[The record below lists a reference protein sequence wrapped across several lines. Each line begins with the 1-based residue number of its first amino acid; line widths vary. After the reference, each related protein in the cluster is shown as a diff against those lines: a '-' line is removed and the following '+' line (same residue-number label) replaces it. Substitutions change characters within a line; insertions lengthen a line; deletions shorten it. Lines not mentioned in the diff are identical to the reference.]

1 MNNIK
6 EYNIFAKEK
15 KVSELFLGT
24 LDVNWEY
31 ALINYTATCT
41 EALPLTFL
49 EKMVCG
55 IANLDGKVSLIDLA
69 HIMGFNIEDNVQDLK
84 FQDRGETEI
93 LVETLRTLKRFGVI
107 TTSDSSFTQ
116 VELTEMGKEYYAK
129 GRKFKQGETK
139 GFSMYFDITAGE
151 HAKAKKLFSK
161 VIEDGYFELSEN
173 EEIPYEDEG
182 FVKKYAESQIPQY
195 YSEKTGNSFTDLSV
209 SSSRI
214 CYKRIVLGVIYD
226 SSTET
231 YHFEIVN
238 DGGIDKEYL
247 SEHVNSKNY
256 QSRYLES
263 FVSKQLTTTA
273 SKSGSQVDFE
283 VEISKV
289 QSDVEFALFN
299 KEPEKAL
306 RLVADYEKSP
316 VYMEKQNLFNFI
328 RLKKEE
334 GSLKDV
340 FICLPS
346 LSKDAESEIRSIAED
361 CNTRIMLFCSDLKD
375 FDTKYGDNVLVLKGN
390 ENSDSFLVME
400 EVSYHCEDLVFSF
413 GNINFC
419 ISFLCKQE
427 ENCAE
432 TMEGLRKLY
441 AAKFIPDSLD
451 KYEELLM
458 KEDTDGFIE
467 RIDKLNSADGLILFS
482 DSYVELTGNKER
494 LSDLRIR
501 RDEQLLELVQKYSC
515 NMLEELDR
523 LRANTPL
530 EEIVTLADMEKAQI
544 VFSEFKG
551 KLIPEQS
558 KENEKGW
565 GCSGVVLALNDSIGS
580 YEAQLNDRE
589 KYLKQELLPKSYIV
603 DTNVFVVFPKIMDYI
618 GKEDRTILSLKV
630 LDELDKLKV
639 KLSGKAKQNV
649 KQAIKEI
656 NDKIR
661 MKSKSF
667 HMESAETRLL
677 PEDYVKTNPD
687 NMILSVALKYKDRNP
702 FLVTNDINFQNR
714 AASLGI
720 SFKGLADLLPEDV
733 FRNIDF
739 RELENKKDKIN
750 QTLGSKREVSTSSK
764 PQIEK
769 MLLEMI
775 RKAYKTCKES
785 SDEVLVAKLVSE
797 IKKLKVDFKPSYYG
811 FSHFKDLCAAF
822 PSVIALYENSKN
834 ALCIKLLDTDNENV
848 PLSNI
853 QYGKPKDIDS
863 LNEEQQEMLKK
874 IVVKMISEEDAS
886 APISDG
892 DIKRAF
898 AKMSGIKIKLML
910 VREMRESLDIP
921 SKKQRMNNIINK

>member
-6 EYNIFAKEK
+6 EYNIVSKDK

-24 LDVNWEY
+24 LDVNWEF

-55 IANLDGKVSLIDLA
+55 IANLDGKVDLSDLA
-69 HIMGFNIEDNVQDLK
+69 NIMGFNIEDNVQDLK
-84 FQDRGETEI
+84 FQDKGETEI
-93 LVETLRTLKRFGVI
+93 LVETLRTLKKFGVI
-107 TTSDSSFTQ
+107 TTSDSSFSY
-116 VELTEMGKEYYAK
+116 VELTDIGKEYYAK
-129 GRKFKQGETK
+129 GRKFKQGETR

-151 HAKAKKLFSK
+151 HAKAKRLFSK
-161 VIEDGYFELSEN
+161 VIEDGCFELSEN

-209 SSSRI
+209 SSSEFR
-214 CYKRIVLGVIYD
+214 YKRIVLGVIYD

-231 YHFEIVN
+231 YHFEVVD
-238 DGGIDKEYL
+238 DGGINKEYL
-247 SEHVNSKNY
+247 SEHVNSENSL
-256 QSRYLES
+256 SRYLES
-263 FVSKQLTTTA
+263 FVKKQLTTTV

-283 VEISKV
+283 EEISKV
-289 QSDVEFALFN
+289 QSDVEYALFN
-299 KEPEKAL
+299 KKTEKAL
-306 RLVADYEKSP
+306 QLVADYEKFP

-328 RLKKEE
+328 RLKKKERN
-334 GSLKDV
+334 LNDV
-340 FICLPS
+340 FISLPS

-361 CNTRIMLFCSDLKD
+361 RNIRIMLCSGDLED
-375 FDTKYGDNVLVLKGN
+375 FDTKLGDNVLILKGN
-390 ENSDSFLVME
+390 ETAVLVME
-400 EVSYHCEDLVFSF
+400 GISYHCKDLVFSF

-427 ENCAE
+427 ENSAE
-432 TMEGLRKLY
+432 TMEGRRKLY
-441 AAKFIPDSLD
+441 AAKFIPNSLD

-458 KEDTDGFIE
+458 KEDTDEIIE
-467 RIDKLNSADGLILFS
+467 RIDKLKSADDLILFA
-482 DSYVELTGNKER
+482 DSYVELTGYKER
-494 LSDLRIR
+494 LFDLRVR

-523 LRANTPL
+523 LRVNTPL
-530 EEIVTLADMEKAQI
+530 EEIVSLADMEKAQI
-544 VFSEFKG
+544 AFSEFKG

-618 GKEDRTILSLKV
+618 GKEDRTVLSMKV

-639 KLSGKAKQNV
+639 KLGGKAKQNV

-656 NDKIR
+656 NYKIR

-702 FLVTNDINFQNR
+702 FIVTNDINFQNR

-720 SFKGLADLLPEDV
+720 SFKGLADMLPVEA
-733 FRNIDF
+733 FRTIDF
-739 RELENKKDKIN
+739 TTSELHKGTELKQSQNQVRPIDKK
-750 QTLGSKREVSTSSK
+750 TMSKS
-764 PQIEK
+764 
-769 MLLEMI
+769 LFYLI
-775 RKAYKTCKES
+775 RKAYNTCQEKY
-785 SDEVLVAKLVSE
+785 DEVLVAELVQE
-797 IKKLKVDFKPSYYG
+797 IKNIEPNFKPRNYG
-811 FSHFKDLCAAF
+811 FPKFKDLCAAY
-822 PSVIALYENSKN
+822 PSVIELYGNFNN
-834 ALCIKLLDTDNENV
+834 ALCIKLLDSDNRNAS
-848 PLSNI
+848 LDYI
-853 QYGKPKDIDS
+853 QSSKTKEIDA
-863 LNEEQQEMLKK
+863 LDDEQCALLKELL
-874 IVVKMISEEDAS
+874 VKMVSEEEAS
-886 APISDG
+886 APVSDG

-898 AKMSGIKIKLML
+898 VKKTGIRIKLMH
-910 VREMRESLDIP
+910 VRQMRDSLNIL
-921 SKKQRMNNIINK
+921 SEKQRKNNMNK

>member
-6 EYNIFAKEK
+6 AFNVVAENK

-24 LDVNWEY
+24 LEVDWKC
-31 ALINYTATCT
+31 AKINYTATCT

-49 EKMVCG
+49 ERMVCG
-55 IANLDGKVSLIDLA
+55 VADMDGKVGLIDLA
-69 HIMGFNIEDNVQDLK
+69 HIMGLNIEDNVQNLK
-84 FQDRGETEI
+84 FQDKGETEI
-93 LVETLRTLKRFGVI
+93 LFETLRILKIFGVI
-107 TTSDSSFTQ
+107 ITPDNSFSSVQ
-116 VELTEMGKEYYAK
+116 LTEIGKEYYAK

-139 GFSMYFDITAGE
+139 GFTMYYDITTGE
-151 HAKAKKLFSK
+151 YGKAKKMFSE
-161 VIEDGYFELSEN
+161 VSFDGSFDPNDDLN
-173 EEIPYEDEG
+173 LPYSDEG
-182 FVKKYAESQIPQY
+182 FVKQYAESQIPMY
-195 YSEKTGNSFTDLSV
+195 YSAKTGNSFTDLSV
-209 SSSRI
+209 SSSEFL
-214 CYKRIVLGVIYD
+214 CKRIVLGVIYD

-231 YHFEIVN
+231 YHFEVVD
-238 DGGIDKEYL
+238 DGGINKEYI
-247 SEHVNSKNY
+247 SEHVNSETC
-256 QSRYLES
+256 QSRYLEC
-263 FVSKQLTTTA
+263 FVRKQLITTD

-283 VEISKV
+283 EEISKV
-289 QSDVEFALFN
+289 QSDAEYAIFN

-306 RLVADYEKSP
+306 QLVADYEKSP

-328 RLKKEE
+328 RLKNEE
-334 GSLKDV
+334 GILKDV
-340 FICLPS
+340 FICLSS

-361 CNTRIMLFCSDLKD
+361 CNTRIMLFCGDLED
-375 FDTKYGDNVLVLKGN
+375 FDTKLGDNVLVLKGN
-390 ENSDSFLVME
+390 ENSNSFLVME
-400 EVSYHCEDLVFSF
+400 DVSYYCDDLVFSF
-413 GNINFC
+413 GNNNFC

-427 ENCAE
+427 ENSAE
-432 TMEGLRKLY
+432 TMEGLRKIF

-458 KEDTDGFIE
+458 KEDTDGIIE
-467 RIDKLNSADGLILFS
+467 RIDKLKSADDLILFA
-482 DSYVELTGNKER
+482 DSYVELTGYKER
-494 LSDLRIR
+494 LSDLRAQ

-515 NMLEELDR
+515 NLLEELDR

-530 EEIVTLADMEKAQI
+530 EGIVTLADMEKAQI

-565 GCSGVVLALNDSIGS
+565 GCSGVVLVLNDSIGS

-618 GKEDRTILSLKV
+618 GKEDRTVLSLKV

-639 KLSGKAKQNV
+639 RLGGKAKQNV

-720 SFKGLADLLPEDV
+720 SFKGLADMLPVEV
-733 FRNIDF
+733 FRTIDF
-739 RELENKKDKIN
+739 TTSELHKGTELKQSQNQVRPIDKKSM
-750 QTLGSKREVSTSSK
+750 SKS
-764 PQIEK
+764 
-769 MLLEMI
+769 LFNLI
-775 RKAYKTCKES
+775 RKAYNTCQEKN
-785 SDEVLVAKLVSE
+785 DEVLVAELVQE
-797 IKKLKVDFKPSYYG
+797 IKNIEPNFKPRNYG
-811 FSHFKDLCAAF
+811 FPKFKDLCAAY
-822 PSVIALYENSKN
+822 PSVIELYGNFNN
-834 ALCIKLLDTDNENV
+834 ALCIKLLDSDNRNAS
-848 PLSNI
+848 LDYI
-853 QYGKPKDIDS
+853 QSGKTKEIDVLDDEQWS
-863 LNEEQQEMLKK
+863 LLKELL
-874 IVVKMISEEDAS
+874 VQMVSEEDAS
-886 APISDG
+886 APVSDG

-898 AKMSGIKIKLML
+898 VKKTGIRIKLMH
-910 VREMRESLDIP
+910 VRQMRDSLNIP
-921 SKKQRMNNIINK
+921 SEKQRKNNNLNK

>member
-84 FQDRGETEI
+84 FQDKGETEI
-93 LVETLRTLKRFGVI
+93 LVETLRTLKQFGVI
-107 TTSDSSFTQ
+107 TTSDSSFSY
-116 VELTEMGKEYYAK
+116 VELTDIGKEYYAK
-129 GRKFKQGETK
+129 GRKLKQGETK
-139 GFSMYFDITAGE
+139 GFSMYYDITAGE

-161 VIEDGYFELSEN
+161 VIEDGYFELSES
-173 EEIPYEDEG
+173 EKIPYEDEG
-182 FVKKYAESQIPQY
+182 FVKKYAESQVPQY

-209 SSSRI
+209 SSSEFL
-214 CYKRIVLGVIYD
+214 YKRIVLGVIYD

-231 YHFEIVN
+231 YHFEVVD
-238 DGGIDKEYL
+238 DGGINKEYL
-247 SEHVNSKNY
+247 SEHVNSETC
-256 QSRYLES
+256 QSRYLEC
-263 FVSKQLTTTA
+263 FARKQLTTTA
-273 SKSGSQVDFE
+273 SKSGNQVDFE
-283 VEISKV
+283 EEISKV
-289 QSDVEFALFN
+289 QSDAEYAVFN

-306 RLVADYEKSP
+306 QLVRGYEKAP

-328 RLKKEE
+328 RLKIGE
-334 GSLKDV
+334 GNLKDV

-361 CNTRIMLFCSDLKD
+361 CNTRIMLFCGDLED

-400 EVSYHCEDLVFSF
+400 EVSYHSEDLVFSF
-413 GNINFC
+413 GSINFC

-427 ENCAE
+427 ENSAE
-432 TMEGLRKLY
+432 TMEDLRKIF

-458 KEDTDGFIE
+458 KEDTDGLIE
-467 RIDKLNSADGLILFS
+467 RINELKSVDGLILFA
-482 DSYVELTGNKER
+482 DSYVELTGNKEK
-494 LSDLRIR
+494 LSDLRVR

-515 NMLEELDR
+515 NMLEELDF
-523 LRANTPL
+523 LRENTPL
-530 EEIVTLADMEKAQI
+530 EEIDSLADMEKAQLA
-544 VFSEFKG
+544 FSEFKG

-565 GCSGVVLALNDSIGS
+565 GCRGVVLALNDSIGS

-618 GKEDRTILSLKV
+618 GKEDRTVLSMKV

-639 KLSGKAKQNV
+639 KLGGKAKQNV

-733 FRNIDF
+733 FQNIDF

-811 FSHFKDLCAAF
+811 FPQFKDLCAAF